1 MHNLQIMNFSVVCII
16 HRDFVLV
23 GYEQEERLHKTYP
36 CHGQLDARADAVA
49 PLSTRADPAV
59 RPGLL
64 TICFS
69 SRVSLQVR

>member
-1 MHNLQIMNFSVVCII
+1 MNSSVVCII

-36 CHGQLDARADAVA
+36 CHGLLDARADTVA
-49 PLSTRADPAV
+49 QLSMRADPAV

-69 SRVSLQVR
+69 SRGSLPMR